1 VRTSVEPLNEKPF
14 HRLIGTGGV
23 VDLRKQYPGPTKT
36 LDTGM
41 DWRWQRLLSGS
52 PITARR

>member
-41 DWRWQRLLSGS
+41 D
-52 PITARR
+52 